1 MNLLIK
7 PRFPTE
13 LRTCTSRRCYLQRS
27 SFYCVMKT
35 CTQKL
40 ITRSQTFSQ
49 MSPFQ
54 GKRAHCLL
62 PTMMLDLRL
71 LEAKLAVESLT
82 VISYKSFLLSNCL
95 KEQVNVTPGAC
106 SGCSQLSTNFSPNN
120 CSVGSS
126 LLRAEK
132 QAWN

>member
-13 LRTCTSRRCYLQRS
+13 LRTCTSRRCYLQGS
-27 SFYCVMKT
+27 SFYCIMKT

-40 ITRSQTFSQ
+40 ITRSQIFSQ

-54 GKRAHCLL
+54 GKRARCLL
-62 PTMMLDLRL
+62 PTMMLGIRL
-71 LEAKLAVESLT
+71 LEAKLADESLT

-95 KEQVNVTPGAC
+95 KEQVNVTGAF
-106 SGCSQLSTNFSPNN
+106 SGCSQLSINFSPND
-120 CSVGSS
+120 CSVDSL